1 MPRKS
6 VWVPPK
12 SYVISVSL
20 GTGCYRH
27 IKIDADSALS
37 QLSSAILDAFGLFHG
52 QPRLE
57 SVPGSLL
64 LERPGR

>member
-37 QLSSAILDAFGLFHG
+37 QLSSAILDAF
-52 QPRLE
+52 E
-57 SVPGSLL
+57 TTAPGA
-64 LERPGR
+64 RTRKPAIGAMGMMG